1 MDELELWQQIV
12 DGRKDSLEIIYRK
25 YYDLL
30 FNYGLKIYYEEDLI
44 KDCIQD
50 LFVKLYKS
58 DSLKPTL
65 NVRSY
70 LLRAMKNI
78 IHDRLSAKQY
88 NIVSMDDNQFEMS
101 ISDHD
106 LEILFEKNDD
116 DLLLS
121 KKLMETYNNLPKNQ
135 KMVIYL
141 RFIKGFSYKE
151 IAEVMEINKQSSMN
165 LASRALA
172 NIRNKLSKLY
182 LFFF

>member
-1 MDELELWQQIV
+1 MDELKLWQQIV
-12 DGRKDSLEIIYRK
+12 DGKKDSLEIIYRK

-30 FNYGLKIYYEEDLI
+30 FNYGLKIHYEEDLI

-58 DSLKPTL
+58 DSLKPTA

-78 IHDRLSAKQY
+78 INDRLTAKQ
-88 NIVSMDDNQFEMS
+88 NSTISIDDNHFEMS
-101 ISDHD
+101 ISDND
-106 LEILFEKNDD
+106 LEAIFDKNDE

-121 KKLMETYNNLPKNQ
+121 RKLLDTYNNLPKNQ

-151 IAEVMEINKQSSMN
+151 IADIMEINKQSSMN
-165 LASRALA
+165 LLSRALS
-172 NIRNKLSKLY
+172 NIRSKISKLY